1 MSIILG
7 LNCYHPDSSACLVVD
22 GKLVGAVA
30 EERLGQRQKHSAAF
44 PINAIKWLMAENGI
58 SLNDIHSIAV
68 SRNPAVNFYQKAK
81 FACKYPVGSIDN
93 IRNRFFRV
101 SSPNNP
107 FKAVQEHLGG
117 TYSPDRQKLVP
128 VEHHVAHAAS
138 AYLASPFEEKTLSF
152 SYDGSGDFVSSM
164 IALCD
169 NGNISS
175 FEKDFVPNSL
185 GHFYTALS
193 QFVGFDQFGEE
204 YKVMGLAP
212 YGEPRFVDELSK
224 IISVTSG
231 HRVKIDDSY
240 FRFEDLL
247 RTNLRDADG
256 VWSVPTL
263 YSGKLNSLL
272 GKSRAR
278 GSEILQAYMDIARS
292 AQVVFQNAAL
302 KIVEHHLE
310 KTSVKHLVL
319 SGGCALN
326 GVVNGLISKSFPEV
340 QFYVPPAA
348 GDDGTAVGAALYAD
362 RMQNP
367 QRDRFVMDS
376 AFWGPKYPS
385 SRVLA
390 AITERNLNF
399 IEAKDN
405 FHAAELTANYL
416 AEGLVCGWYQGR
428 SEWGARALGNR
439 SILADPS
446 IKNMKDII
454 NKKIK
459 KRESF
464 RPFAPS
470 ILEED
475 VAEYF
480 EYSVSS
486 PFMTHVVPFKEKW
499 RGVFPAVVHVDG
511 TGRVQTVNKN
521 FNGLYYHLISCLK
534 KKTGHGVVLNTSFN
548 ENEPIVDTP
557 EQAIACFLRTDM
569 DVLVMDKFIVRKS
582 ERP

>member
-1 MSIILG
+1 MTVVLG
-7 LNCYHPDSSACLVVD
+7 LNCYHPDASACLLVD
-22 GKLVGAVA
+22 GCLIGAVA
-30 EERLGQRQKHSAAF
+30 EERLGSRAKHSGGF
-44 PINAIKWLMAENGI
+44 PSNAIAWLFSENGL
-58 SLNDIHSIAV
+58 SLEDINVIAV
-68 SRNPAVNFYQKAK
+68 SRNAKVNIFPKIK
-81 FACKYPVGSIDN
+81 FAGAHPFNFAAHLFKNFLNPYI
-93 IRNRFFRV
+93 IA
-101 SSPNNP
+101 NP
-107 FKAVQEHLGG
+107 FEQISSLLGG
-117 TYSPDRQKLVP
+117 KYDLRRQRVVS
-128 VEHHVAHAAS
+128 VEHHIAHAAS
-138 AYLASPFEEKTLSF
+138 AYLASPFKEKTLSF

-164 IALCD
+164 IALCE

-175 FEKDFVPNSL
+175 LKKDFVPNSL

-224 IISVTSG
+224 IISVTSRHG
-231 HRVKIDDSY
+231 VKIDDSY
-240 FRFEDLL
+240 FRFDDLL
-247 RTNLRDADG
+247 RTNLRDTAG

-263 YSGKLNSLL
+263 YSEKLNSLL

-278 GSEILQAYMDIARS
+278 GSEIQQVYMDIARS
-292 AQVVFQNAAL
+292 AQVAFQNSAL
-302 KIVEHHLE
+302 KIVAHHLE

-376 AFWGPKYPS
+376 AFWGPEYPS

-390 AITERNLNF
+390 ALTERNLNF
-399 IEAKDN
+399 IEAKDK

-521 FNGLYYHLISCLK
+521 FNELYYHLISCLK
-534 KKTGHGVVLNTSFN
+534 KKTGHGIVLNTSFN
-548 ENEPIVDTP
+548 ENEPIVDPP
-557 EQAIACFLRTDM
+557 EQAIAGFLRTDM
-569 DVLVMDKFIVRKS
+569 DVLVMDKFIVTKS